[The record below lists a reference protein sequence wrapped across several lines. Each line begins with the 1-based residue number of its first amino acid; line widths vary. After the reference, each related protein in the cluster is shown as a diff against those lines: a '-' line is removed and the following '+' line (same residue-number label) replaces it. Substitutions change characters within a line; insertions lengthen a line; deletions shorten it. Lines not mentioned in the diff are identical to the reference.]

1 MLKPSVEAPGLVL
14 KKDILRLTPLNLPS
28 DKTLW
33 LPLLGAN
40 LRGQSETLLISFI
53 LSVISDV
60 FVLLYDFSKAPFSLH

>member
-40 LRGQSETLLISFI
+40 LWGQSETLLISFI

-60 FVLLYDFSKAPFSLH
+60 FVLL